1 MSDAMEPLMTVSG
14 LSSGY
19 GPVTILRE
27 IDITVA
33 PGSVTALVGA
43 NGAGKTTLMK
53 AIAGLL
59 PAWAGT
65 IRFDG
70 QDITKVP
77 THQRVEQG
85 IVLVPEGRMVFTLLS
100 VEQNLRLGAIAP
112 RARDGI
118 GERLEAMFRRFPR
131 LEERRRQLAGS
142 MSGGEQQMLAI
153 GRGLMAKPRIV
164 LLDEPTLGLAPI
176 MVKQVFAVIEELR
189 KDGYTVLLSE
199 QNSRLALEAADHGY
213 IIENGRVQLSGPGRE
228 LIDMPD
234 VRRLY
239 LGR

>member
-1 MSDAMEPLMTVSG
+1 MSGPIEPLLAVKG

-27 IDITVA
+27 IDIEAA

-53 AIAGLL
+53 TIAGLI
-59 PAWAGT
+59 PAWTGE

-70 QDITKVP
+70 QDITQAA
-77 THQRVEQG
+77 THHRVDRG
-85 IVLVPEGRMVFTLLS
+85 IVLVPEGRMVFALLS

-112 RARDGI
+112 RARKNVS
-118 GERLEAMFRRFPR
+118 ERLEEAFRRFPR
-131 LEERRRQLAGS
+131 LHERKAQLAGS

-153 GRGLMAKPRIV
+153 GRGLMAKPRII

-176 MVKQVFAVIEELR
+176 MVKQVFAVIEDLR
-189 KDGYTVLLSE
+189 KDGYTILLSE
-199 QNSRLALEAADHGY
+199 QNSRLALEIADYGY
-213 IIENGRVQLSGPGRE
+213 IIESGRVQLSGPGPE
-228 LIDMPD
+228 LVDMPD

>member
-1 MSDAMEPLMTVSG
+1 MLAVKG

-27 IDITVA
+27 IDIEAA

-53 AIAGLL
+53 TIAGLI
-59 PAWAGT
+59 PAWTGE

-70 QDITKVP
+70 QDITRAA
-77 THQRVEQG
+77 THHRVDQG
-85 IVLVPEGRMVFTLLS
+85 IVLVPEGRMVFALLS

-112 RARDGI
+112 RARKNVS
-118 GERLEAMFRRFPR
+118 ERLEDTFRRFPR
-131 LEERRRQLAGS
+131 LHERKGQLAGS

-153 GRGLMAKPRIV
+153 GRGLMAKPRII

-176 MVKQVFAVIEELR
+176 MVKQVFAVIEDLR
-189 KDGYTVLLSE
+189 KDGYTILLSE
-199 QNSRLALEAADHGY
+199 QNSRLALEIADYGY
-213 IIENGRVQLSGPGRE
+213 ILENGRVQLSGPGPE
-228 LIDMPD
+228 LVDMPD

>member
-1 MSDAMEPLMTVSG
+1 MSGPTEPLLTVKG

-27 IDITVA
+27 IEIDAA

-53 AIAGLL
+53 TIAGLI
-59 PAWAGT
+59 PAWTGE

-70 QDITKVP
+70 KEITQAA
-77 THQRVEQG
+77 THRRVDQG
-85 IVLVPEGRMVFTLLS
+85 IVLVPEGRMVFALLS

-112 RARDGI
+112 RARKNMS
-118 GERLEAMFRRFPR
+118 ERLEDAFRRFPR
-131 LEERRRQLAGS
+131 LHERKGQLAGS

-153 GRGLMAKPRIV
+153 GRGLMAKPRII

-176 MVKQVFAVIEELR
+176 MVKQVFAVIEDLR
-189 KDGYTVLLSE
+189 KDGYTILLSE
-199 QNSRLALEAADHGY
+199 QNSRLALEIADYGY
-213 IIENGRVQLSGPGRE
+213 IIESGRVQLSGPGPE
-228 LIDMPD
+228 LVDMPD